1 MIPVIRLVQSLRFA
15 LREMQGTTVSDYELI
30 ETINQAASL
39 LYSQF
44 SAKFVL
50 YGLKK
55 KIIITDSNG
64 EAALPSDFV
73 SIHQVGMGDEG
84 VAVPTSYL
92 ANVEGTYRIIGDMFY
107 APEGVYSIEY
117 YYVPKRVTSLSDN
130 LDAPLAM
137 SPYLEQ
143 IALALYGNNVE
154 KATQIVL
161 LCMQGLAAREHSHF
175 ENVGP
180 VQVLGGRL

>member
-1 MIPVIRLVQSLRFA
+1 MIPVIRLVQSLRYA
-15 LREMQGTTVSDYELI
+15 LREMQGSTVSDYELI
-30 ETINQAASL
+30 ETVNQAASL
-39 LYSQF
+39 LYTQF
-44 SAKFVL
+44 SAKFVQ
-50 YGLKK
+50 YGVKK
-55 KIIITDSNG
+55 KIIITDANG

-107 APEGVYSIEY
+107 APQGVYSIEY
-117 YYVPKRVTSLSDN
+117 YYVPRRVTNLGDD

-137 SPYLEQ
+137 FPYLEQ
-143 IALALYGNNVE
+143 ISLALYGNNIE
-154 KATQIVL
+154 KAAQIVT
-161 LCMQGLAAREHSHF
+161 LCMQGLSAREHSHF

-180 VQVLGGRL
+180 VQVLGGRI